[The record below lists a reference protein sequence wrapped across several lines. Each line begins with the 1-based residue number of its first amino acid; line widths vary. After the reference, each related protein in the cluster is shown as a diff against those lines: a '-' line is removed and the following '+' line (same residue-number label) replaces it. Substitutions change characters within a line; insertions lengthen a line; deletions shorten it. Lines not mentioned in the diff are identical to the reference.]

1 MATIL
6 QNDINAEPVRLAA
19 EALMDATLATMP
31 PETPEEVIAMSLMM
45 TALGAFISTKG
56 AKQDALISIVANFN
70 CNIIRALAE
79 DASREQER
87 GFSADLTRMVV
98 GLGILSS
105 LTAAQR
111 QCFPHVMTSDKDVSR
126 PLSGPK
132 KEAS

>member
-6 QNDINAEPVRLAA
+6 QNDIHAEPVRLAA

-56 AKQDALISIVANFN
+56 AKPDTLISIVANFN

-87 GFSADLTRMVV
+87 GFSADLTRIVV
-98 GLGILSS
+98 GLGILSR

-111 QCFPHVMTSDKDVSR
+111 QCFAHVITSDKDVSR